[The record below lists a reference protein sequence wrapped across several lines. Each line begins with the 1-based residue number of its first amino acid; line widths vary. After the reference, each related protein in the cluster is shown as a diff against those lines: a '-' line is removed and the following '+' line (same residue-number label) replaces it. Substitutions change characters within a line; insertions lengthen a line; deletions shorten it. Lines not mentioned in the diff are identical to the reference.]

1 MSDHSGKIL
10 VTGAAGFLGSHVC
23 DALLE
28 KGFSVIGVDDL
39 SGGFLQNLDPRV
51 DFVNCDIANNDSIK
65 ELWKRKGPFRVVY
78 HLAAYAA
85 EGLSHFIR
93 RFNYKNNLI
102 GSINLI
108 NESVKSEVCE
118 CFVFTS
124 SIAAYGEQE
133 PPLSEITIPVP
144 ADPYGIAKYAVE
156 LDLKSAHEMWGLN
169 SIIFRPHNVYG
180 ERQNIMDPYRNVVG
194 IFMRCAIEGKPFPVF
209 GDGLQS
215 RAFSYV
221 GDLAPVIVESASRK
235 ECFNETFNIGS
246 DEVSTVK
253 RLAELISGE
262 FNVQLN
268 INWLEERFE
277 AKHAYSDHSKLH
289 NFFPDFHNTPLQKGI
304 SLMSEWAKK
313 TGVWEA
319 THPECVEVEK
329 NLPDSWRKIILS

>member
-1 MSDHSGKIL
+1 MHKKKIL

-28 KGFSVIGVDDL
+28 KDYSVTGVDDL
-39 SGGFLQNLDPRV
+39 SGGFLQNLDPRI
-51 DFVNCDIANNDSIK
+51 DFVNCDIANNDSIQK
-65 ELWKRKGPFRVVY
+65 LWNENGPFHIVY

-93 RFNYKNNLI
+93 RFNYNNNLI
-102 GSINLI
+102 GSVNLI
-108 NESVKSEVCE
+108 NEAVKSEACE

-133 PPLSEITIPVP
+133 PPLLETTIPVP
-144 ADPYGIAKYAVE
+144 VDPYGIAKYAVE

-215 RAFSYV
+215 RAFSYI
-221 GDLAPVIVESASRK
+221 GDLAPVIVESALRTD
-235 ECFNETFNIGS
+235 CFNETFNIGS

-253 RLAELISGE
+253 ELAEIISDE
-262 FNVQLN
+262 FNVPLD
-268 INWLEERFE
+268 INWLEERVE
-277 AKHAYSDHSKLH
+277 AKHAYSNHSKLH
-289 NFFPDFHNTPLQKGI
+289 KFFPDLENTSLEKGI
-304 SLMSEWAKK
+304 SMMSKWVKE

-319 THPECVEVEK
+319 SHPENVEVEK
-329 NLPDSWRKIILS
+329 NLPDSWRKIILGN

>member
-1 MSDHSGKIL
+1 MKKERVL

-23 DALLE
+23 DALIAKDLT
-28 KGFSVIGVDDL
+28 VVGVDDL
-39 SGGFLQNLDPRV
+39 SGGFTENLDSRI
-51 DFVNCDIANNDSIK
+51 DFVNCDISDACSIEK
-65 ELWKRKGPFRVVY
+65 LWQEKGPFQIVF

-93 RFNYKNNLI
+93 RFNYNNNLI

-108 NESVKSEVCE
+108 NEAVKSEVCN

-124 SIAAYGEQE
+124 SIATYGEQN
-133 PPLSEITIPVP
+133 PPLVESTIPLP

-194 IFMRCAIEGKPFPVF
+194 IFMRCAIENTPFPIF

-221 GDLAPVIVESASRK
+221 GDLAPVIVASAFRND
-235 ECFNETFNIGS
+235 CFNETFNVGS

-253 RLAELISGE
+253 QLAELISEE
-262 FNVQLN
+262 FNVPLN
-268 INWLEERFE
+268 INWLEERVE

-289 NFFPDFHNTPLQKGI
+289 QFFPNLHNTSLEQGI
-304 SLMSEWAKK
+304 FKMSNWVKE

-319 THPECVEVEK
+319 SHPTKVEIEK
-329 NLPDSWRKIILS
+329 NLPDSWRKIITKD

>member
-1 MSDHSGKIL
+1 MHKKKIL

-23 DALLE
+23 DALLD
-28 KGFSVIGVDDL
+28 KDYSVTGVDDL
-39 SGGFLQNLDPRV
+39 SGGFLQNLDPRI
-51 DFVNCDIANNDSIK
+51 DFVSCDIANNDSMQK
-65 ELWKRKGPFRVVY
+65 LWNEKGPFHIVY

-93 RFNYKNNLI
+93 RFNYNNNLI

-108 NESVKSEVCE
+108 NEAVKSEVCE

-133 PPLSEITIPVP
+133 PPLLETTIPVP

-194 IFMRCAIEGKPFPVF
+194 IFMRCAIEGKPFPIF

-215 RAFSYV
+215 RAFSYI
-221 GDLAPVIVESASRK
+221 GDLAPVIVESALRTD
-235 ECFNETFNIGS
+235 CFNETFNIGS
-246 DEVSTVK
+246 DDVSTVIE
-253 RLAELISGE
+253 LAEIISDE
-262 FNVQLN
+262 FNVPLN
-268 INWLEERFE
+268 INWLEERVE

-289 NFFPDFHNTPLQKGI
+289 NFFPYAGSTSLEKGI
-304 SLMSEWAKK
+304 AMMSKWVKE

-319 THPECVEVEK
+319 SHPENVEVEK
-329 NLPDSWRKIILS
+329 NLPDSWRKIILGN

>member
-1 MSDHSGKIL
+1 MHKKKIL

-23 DALLE
+23 DALL
-28 KGFSVIGVDDL
+28 KKDYSVTGVDDL
-39 SGGFLQNLDPRV
+39 SGGFLQNLDPRI
-51 DFVNCDIANNDSIK
+51 DFVNCDIANSDSIK

-93 RFNYKNNLI
+93 RFNYNNNLI
-102 GSINLI
+102 GSVNLI
-108 NESVKSEVCE
+108 NEAVKSEVCE

-133 PPLSEITIPVP
+133 PPLLETTIPVP
-144 ADPYGIAKYAVE
+144 VDPYGIAKYAVE

-169 SIIFRPHNVYG
+169 SVIFRPHNVYG
-180 ERQNIMDPYRNVVG
+180 KRQNIMDPYRNVVG

-221 GDLAPVIVESASRK
+221 EDIAPVITDSAFRTD
-235 ECFNETFNIGS
+235 CFNETFNIGS
-246 DEVSTVK
+246 DEVSTAK
-253 RLAELISGE
+253 QLAELISIE
-262 FNVQLN
+262 CNVELK
-268 INWLEERFE
+268 INWLEERVE
-277 AKHAYSDHSKLH
+277 AKHAYSDHSKLRK
-289 NFFPDFHNTPLQKGI
+289 FFPDLQNTPLDKGI
-304 SLMSEWAKK
+304 ALMSKWVKE

-319 THPECVEVEK
+319 SHPENVEVEK
-329 NLPDSWRKIILS
+329 NLPDSWRKIILGN